1 MTFDICPRCGSN
13 LENYRCPGCGGL
25 FIPRCAQCGN
35 TLVFEEV
42 EYNGVGLLR
51 CGVCSNQIDFE
62 IKSLVEQSELS

>member
-51 CGVCSNQIDFE
+51 WQSAATKLIL
-62 IKSLVEQSELS
+62 KSSPRRAI